1 MLTASAVVT
10 KDMKAAPAR
19 KPVIH
24 IAVVDSDP
32 LRFIGLRSLF
42 DEEPDL
48 DLTSATLEELPK
60 LPNVDLA
67 LLGNRGSGTA
77 SVFDVMASLKAAR
90 PDLRIIVTGTGA
102 DDESILKALAAG
114 AKGYVDEG
122 ASPSEFVQA
131 IRIVNQGSVWA
142 PRRVMSIFIDR
153 VTSSPGKIFPAGRV
167 EFTEREKEVLALLV
181 AGRSNRE
188 IGQALQIEERT
199 VKAHVAKLMRKVG
212 VQNRIALSVHAI
224 THSLVSGEEEPQ

>member
-1 MLTASAVVT
+1 
-10 KDMKAAPAR
+10 MKAATAK
-19 KPVIH
+19 KPTIH

-42 DEEPDL
+42 DSEPDL
-48 DLTSATLEELPK
+48 ELSAATLEELPR
-60 LPNVDLA
+60 LQNVDLA
-67 LLGNRGSGTA
+67 LLGNRASGSG

-102 DDESILKALAAG
+102 DDEAILKALAAG
-114 AKGYVDEG
+114 AKGYVEEA
-122 ASPSEFVQA
+122 ASPAEFVQA

-167 EFTEREKEVLALLV
+167 SFTDREKEVLELLV

-188 IGQALQIEERT
+188 IGQALTIEERT

-224 THSLVSGEEEPQ
+224 THSLVGRDDQQQ

>member
-1 MLTASAVVT
+1 
-10 KDMKAAPAR
+10 
-19 KPVIH
+19 
-24 IAVVDSDP
+24 
-32 LRFIGLRSLF
+32 
-42 DEEPDL
+42 
-48 DLTSATLEELPK
+48 
-60 LPNVDLA
+60 
-67 LLGNRGSGTA
+67 
-77 SVFDVMASLKAAR
+77 MASMKAAR

-102 DDESILKALAAG
+102 DDEAILKALAAG
-114 AKGYVDEG
+114 AKGFVDEA

-131 IRIVNQGSVWA
+131 IRVVHQGSVWA

-167 EFTEREKEVLALLV
+167 SFTDREKEVLELLV

-224 THSLVSGEEEPQ
+224 THSLVASTDEPG